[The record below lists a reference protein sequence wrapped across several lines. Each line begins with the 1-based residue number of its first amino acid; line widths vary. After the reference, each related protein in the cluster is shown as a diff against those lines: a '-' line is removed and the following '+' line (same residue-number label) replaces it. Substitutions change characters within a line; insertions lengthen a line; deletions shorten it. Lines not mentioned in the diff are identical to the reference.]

1 MLTIKNLTKDF
12 RDIRALDDVSFT
24 IERGQVYGLLGPNGA
39 GKTTLIKHI
48 SGVYHQNAGEITLDD
63 TPIYENA
70 KIKSK
75 IIYVSDELFFL
86 TQYSIAD
93 MAKYYAHLYP
103 DWNWERFEKL
113 GKVFQLNPKKR
124 ITKMSKGMQKQAAFW
139 LGSCAM
145 PDLFVLD
152 EPVDGLDPIMRKTV
166 WNIILEDVTERN
178 TTVLISSHN
187 LRELED
193 VCDHI
198 GILHHGKLI
207 LNKELDSAKSDIH
220 KLQLAYSDMLPEDA
234 IRDYFKDIEILHYS
248 VSGSIIILVAKGDRE
263 DIIERI
269 NQTNPLL
276 LDILPL
282 SLEEIFIHEVSD
294 MNHEIRGVLF

>member
-48 SGVYHQNAGEITLDD
+48 SGVYRQNAGEVKLDD
-63 TPIYENA
+63 IPIYENA

-75 IIYVSDELFFL
+75 IIYVSDELFFF

-93 MAKYYAHLYP
+93 MAHYYAHLYP
-103 DWNWERFEKL
+103 DWNWERFKKL
-113 GKVFQLNPKKR
+113 GDVFHLNPKKR

-166 WNIILEDVTERN
+166 WNIILSDVTERN
-178 TTVLISSHN
+178 TTVMISSHN

-220 KLQLAYSDMLPEDA
+220 KLQLAYRDKLPEDT
-234 IRDYFKDIEILHYS
+234 IRDYFKDIEILHHS
-248 VSGSIIILVAKGDRE
+248 VSGSIIIIVAKGDRE
-263 DIIERI
+263 DIIKRI
-269 NQTNPLL
+269 NRTNPLL

-294 MNHEIRGVLF
+294 INHEIRGVLF